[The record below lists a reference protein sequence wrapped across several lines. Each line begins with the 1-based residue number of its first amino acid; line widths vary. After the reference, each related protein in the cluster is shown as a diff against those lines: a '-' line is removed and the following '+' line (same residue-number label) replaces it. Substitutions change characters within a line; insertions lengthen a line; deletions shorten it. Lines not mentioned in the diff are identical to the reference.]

1 MRVSFGFG
9 TLLGGLIPSRARYRV
24 HHRWCTARKKATVCY
39 LSSDIHTPPPMTASQ
54 PHPPSIQQRNAANLS
69 SLESTGTILE
79 EYVFDI
85 RAGSPSKDDATTSN
99 VLELLQSLR
108 FLSQTFDEVDT
119 TEPLVAFAK
128 VYLEPDYAPK
138 LQHANLFD
146 DARQRGVSYYDK
158 APFQLRV
165 GRVHT
170 ASGRVVMMGV
180 CSSLDSLNAA
190 DEGKKNRSRVPDNL
204 PMCSSEEPGMGPGG
218 RTPIKRPAV
227 GPSEATPR
235 GPPHSSRRRGRLA
248 ALHFNSASD

>member
-1 MRVSFGFG
+1 MQPTCHRS
-9 TLLGGLIPSRARYRV
+9 SRRAPFSR
-24 HHRWCTARKKATVCY
+24 
-39 LSSDIHTPPPMTASQ
+39 
-54 PHPPSIQQRNAANLS
+54 
-69 SLESTGTILE
+69 STC
-79 EYVFDI
+79 
-85 RAGSPSKDDATTSN
+85 STS
-99 VLELLQSLR
+99 
-108 FLSQTFDEVDT
+108 
-119 TEPLVAFAK
+119 
-128 VYLEPDYAPK
+128 EPDRPARTMRRHQTSWNCCSPCGSCRRRSTRWIRPSHSLP
-138 LQHANLFD
+138 LQRSTSSPTTPRSSSTPTCLTTPAS
-146 DARQRGVSYYDK
+146 AGVSYYDK